1 MSKITQEEKIAIKLT
16 DLLSDIRLDLDLLGM
31 YLAKI
36 ATKGFFLRAERV
48 FQASE
53 DSLTMD
59 TEKDHYERIKRL
71 GNNV

>member
-1 MSKITQEEKIAIKLT
+1 MSRTTEEEKVAIKMT

-36 ATKGFFLRAERV
+36 ATKSFFLRAERV

-71 GNNV
+71 GEYV

>member
-1 MSKITQEEKIAIKLT
+1 MSKMTQEEKVAMKLI

-36 ATKGFFLRAERV
+36 ATLGFFLRSERV

-59 TEKDHYERIKRL
+59 TEKDHYERITRL
-71 GNNV
+71 GG